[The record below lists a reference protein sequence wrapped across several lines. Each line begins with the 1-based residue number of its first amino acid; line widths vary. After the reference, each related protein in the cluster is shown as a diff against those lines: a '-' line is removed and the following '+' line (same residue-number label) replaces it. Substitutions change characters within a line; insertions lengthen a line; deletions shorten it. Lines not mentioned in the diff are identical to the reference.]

1 LKIAALIAVILAGG
15 MLIYAGHDLPA
26 FGDPE
31 SPAYQHPI
39 IEYYINNSQTDSGVG
54 NIVTALLANYRGYD
68 TLGETAVI
76 FTAGMAVILLL
87 RRREI

>member
-1 LKIAALIAVILAGG
+1 MKTAALFVVILTGA
-15 MLIYAGHDLPA
+15 MLIFAGQDLPA
-26 FGDPE
+26 FGDSD
-31 SPAYQHPI
+31 SPAYQHRMTQYF
-39 IEYYINNSQTDSGVG
+39 IENAESESGVT

-76 FTAGMAVILLL
+76 FTAGISVILLL

>member
-1 LKIAALIAVILAGG
+1 MKVVALLAVILAGG
-15 MLIYAGHDLPA
+15 MLIYAGQDLPA
-26 FGDPE
+26 FGDQE

-39 IEYYINNSQTDSGVG
+39 IEHYITHSETESGVV

-68 TLGETAVI
+68 TLGETTVI
-76 FTAGMAVILLL
+76 FTAGMTVILLL

>member
-1 LKIAALIAVILAGG
+1 LNKLALIVVLITGA

-26 FGDPE
+26 FGDPN
-31 SPAYQHPI
+31 SDMYQHRMTQRF
-39 IEYYINNSQTDSGVG
+39 IECSMTESGVT

-76 FTAGMAVILLL
+76 FTAGMSVILLL
-87 RRREI
+87 RRRES

>member
-1 LKIAALIAVILAGG
+1 MKIVALLAVILAGG
-15 MLIYAGHDLPA
+15 MLIYAGQDLPA

-31 SPAYQHPI
+31 SPAYKHPI
-39 IEYYINNSQTDSGVG
+39 IEHYITNSATESGVG

-68 TLGETAVI
+68 TLGETTVI
-76 FTAGMAVILLL
+76 FTAGMTVILLL